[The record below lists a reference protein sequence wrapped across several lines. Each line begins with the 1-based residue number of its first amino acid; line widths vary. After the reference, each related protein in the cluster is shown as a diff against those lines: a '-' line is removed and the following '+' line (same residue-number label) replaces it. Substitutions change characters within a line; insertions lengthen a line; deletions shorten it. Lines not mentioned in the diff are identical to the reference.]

1 MTLASQ
7 GKRQMES
14 VRDCQH
20 MVRLQSEFE
29 DFAWKGL
36 FRVGGIAALT
46 AGLVF
51 RRNLG
56 AELTLLK
63 ASGIITARPVKPP
76 ATVPAW
82 FTLLQSNPLVGLTW
96 LNVFD
101 LVNYALVG
109 LMFLA
114 LFAAL
119 RRVNQSAMVIAAAL
133 GLAGIS
139 IYFAWNQAFTV
150 LSLSNQYAAAATEAQ
165 RTILLADGQALLA
178 INRFNSLSGDLSLLL
193 IAIAGLI
200 ASIVMLR
207 SDVFSR
213 STAYVG
219 ILASA
224 FDLAYCLAFAC
235 VPAVDGERLAICFIP
250 AAGLFLMIWH
260 ILIGRRLYQLGHLA
274 R

>member
-1 MTLASQ
+1 MTFASQ
-7 GKRQMES
+7 EKVRVES
-14 VRDCQH
+14 VPDRQQL
-20 MVRLQSEFE
+20 VGLKPEIE

-36 FRVGGIAALT
+36 FRLGGIAALT
-46 AGLVF
+46 AGLIF

-63 ASGIITARPVKPP
+63 ESGIITAGPMTPP

-114 LFAAL
+114 LLAAL
-119 RRVNQSAMVIAAAL
+119 RRTSQSSMVIATAL
-133 GLAGIS
+133 GLVGIA
-139 IYFAWNQAFTV
+139 IYFASNQVFTL
-150 LSLSNQYAAAATEAQ
+150 LSLSHQYAAATTSAQ
-165 RTILLADGQALLA
+165 RVLLLAGGQALLA
-178 INRFNSLSGDLSLLL
+178 INRFNSLSGYLSLLL
-193 IAIAGLI
+193 IAVAGLLT
-200 ASIVMLR
+200 SIVMLR
-207 SDVFSR
+207 SKVFNR
-213 STAYVG
+213 TTAFVG

-224 FDLAYCLAFAC
+224 FDLAYCLAVVC
-235 VPAVDGERLAICFIP
+235 VPAVDGELLAVCFIP

-260 ILIGRRLYQLGHLA
+260 ILIGRRLYQLGRLA
-274 R
+274 G

>member
-1 MTLASQ
+1 MTFASPN
-7 GKRQMES
+7 RVRVES
-14 VRDCQH
+14 VPERQQP
-20 MVRLQSEFE
+20 VGLQSEIE

-36 FRVGGIAALT
+36 FRLGGIAALV

-63 ASGIITARPVKPP
+63 QSGIINAGPMTPP
-76 ATVPAW
+76 ATVPTW

-114 LFAAL
+114 LLAAL
-119 RRVNQSAMVIAAAL
+119 RRTSQSSMVIAAAL
-133 GLAGIS
+133 GLVGIA
-139 IYFAWNQAFTV
+139 IYFASNQALPL
-150 LSLSNQYAAAATEAQ
+150 LSLSHQYAAVTTAAQ
-165 RTILLADGQALLA
+165 RVPLLAGGQALLD
-178 INRFNSLSGDLSLLL
+178 ISRLSSPGRYLSLLF
-193 IAIAGLI
+193 IAIAGLLT
-200 ASIVMLR
+200 SIVMLR
-207 SDVFSR
+207 SKAFNR
-213 STAYVG
+213 TTAYVG

-224 FDLAYCLAFAC
+224 FDLAYCLAIVC
-235 VPAVDGERLAICFIP
+235 VPAVDGELLAVCFIP

-260 ILIGRRLYQLGHLA
+260 ILIGRRLYQLGRLA
-274 R
+274 G